1 MRNTFSASEIKVVQ
15 MYGNVRNFYEKENLR
30 LLETKELSNMKE
42 SKVAVPEMKFVAEM
56 IKPSCK
62 QADDG
67 KNII

>member
-1 MRNTFSASEIKVVQ
+1 
-15 MYGNVRNFYEKENLR
+15 
-30 LLETKELSNMKE
+30 MKE

-62 QADDG
+62 QGDDG

>member
-1 MRNTFSASEIKVVQ
+1 

-42 SKVAVPEMKFVAEM
+42 RKVAVPEMKFVAEM

>member
-1 MRNTFSASEIKVVQ
+1 

-62 QADDG
+62 QGDDG

>member
-1 MRNTFSASEIKVVQ
+1 

-30 LLETKELSNMKE
+30 LLETKELSNERKKE